1 MDNCLFLC
9 VGHSVWEGENGCLQ
23 ILRLLVIRWELFWE
37 MEPIHV
43 TKTKSSVLVLSC
55 RLQCDAVEIHDSETF
70 RALPVALRGPLN
82 LGVLICKVGIKGQN
96 ASCPTSGLSNARP

>member
-9 VGHSVWEGENGCLQ
+9 VGHSVWEGEKGCWQ

-43 TKTKSSVLVLSC
+43 TKTKSLVPVLFC

-70 RALPVALRGPLN
+70 RALPVASREP
-82 LGVLICKVGIKGQN
+82 LGVSEAQCHDQ
-96 ASCPTSGLSNARP
+96 